1 MKCEDK
7 LCMCI
12 CHKGWNRCWC
22 ENDGVPVGD
31 LPVTDEQKPKKK
43 WDYDGKGSYKDRLID
58 I

>member
-1 MKCEDK
+1 
-7 LCMCI
+7 MCI